1 MCLMNN
7 ILLLL
12 SFLMYVIISAFY
24 TVLLRCE
31 HAYIF
36 MPLCYIEEFLATT
49 DESNEEP
56 VSKHSPKSGEIICKH
71 KDKGFEHFAHGLCEK
86 CYNKVVLIYN
96 AHNTLTCR
104 LDYIFF

>member
-1 MCLMNN
+1 MNN